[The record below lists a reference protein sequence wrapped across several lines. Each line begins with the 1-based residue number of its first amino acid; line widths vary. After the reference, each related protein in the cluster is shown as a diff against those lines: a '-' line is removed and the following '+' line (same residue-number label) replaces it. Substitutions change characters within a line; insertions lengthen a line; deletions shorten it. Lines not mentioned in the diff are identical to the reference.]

1 VIARSPLHRIVNA
14 LMVTILVGFFVVR
27 YAVRRYAHK
36 ELVDLPDRKSDV
48 TLGGHW

>member
-1 VIARSPLHRIVNA
+1 MIARSPLRRIVNA
-14 LMVTILVGFFVVR
+14 LIVTLLVGFFLVR
-27 YAVRRYAHK
+27 YAVRRYARK

>member
-1 VIARSPLHRIVNA
+1 VIARSPLRRIVNV
-14 LMVTILVGFFVVR
+14 LIVTLLVGFFVVR

-36 ELVDLPDRKSDV
+36 ELVDLPDRKSD